1 MSRIT
6 LEVLKKNT
14 VIDALINGAND
25 ALAAL
30 GYTEHGPRH
39 VGYVSRA
46 AANIL
51 ESLGYE
57 PRMVELAAMAGW
69 IHDVGNAVNRHNHGI
84 TGATLLLPILAGDRP
99 AYG

>member
-39 VGYVSRA
+39 VG
-46 AANIL
+46 
-51 ESLGYE
+51 
-57 PRMVELAAMAGW
+57 
-69 IHDVGNAVNRHNHGI
+69 
-84 TGATLLLPILAGDRP
+84 
-99 AYG
+99 